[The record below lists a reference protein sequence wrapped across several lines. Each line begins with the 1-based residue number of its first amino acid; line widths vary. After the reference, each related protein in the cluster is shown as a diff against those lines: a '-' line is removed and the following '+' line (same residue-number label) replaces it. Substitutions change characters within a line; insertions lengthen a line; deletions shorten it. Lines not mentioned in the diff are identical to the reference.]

1 MAMFGWR
8 SLAEAELYTKAAE
21 RKLMAAAGM
30 QFLLQSISSN
40 KVYHFPAQKQMVG
53 KIGEENE

>member
-40 KVYHFPAQKQMVG
+40 KVYYFPRNRWWEK
-53 KIGEENE
+53 

>member
-30 QFLLQSISSN
+30 QFQRPMLSG
-40 KVYHFPAQKQMVG
+40 QK
-53 KIGEENE
+53 